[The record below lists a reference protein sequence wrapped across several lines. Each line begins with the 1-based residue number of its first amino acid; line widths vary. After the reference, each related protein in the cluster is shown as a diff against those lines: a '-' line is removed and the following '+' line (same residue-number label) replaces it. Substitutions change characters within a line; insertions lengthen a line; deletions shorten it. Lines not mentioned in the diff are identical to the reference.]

1 MRIMHG
7 LSGRLA
13 EQEDEVSM
21 KNICGWIAQ
30 AGSSPLRDSLKGIQQ
45 ADWLIIGAGITGLS
59 AAHALADMH
68 PQARIVVV
76 DRQRAAQGASA
87 RNSGFV
93 VAHEHP
99 AAGELLGSGGFAG
112 YETDT
117 SIGRAAADEVRKQI
131 ARHGIDCDFR
141 ESGYFFAVNDPRKL
155 TQVDAKLQTLRAV
168 GASAQFLQ
176 GQQLIEKLGTRHYQ
190 AAIWC
195 GNGNALLQPA
205 KYVKGLLDA
214 LPRSVTVYENTD
226 ISALERLG
234 DGRLRAR
241 GRDGCVEARQVL
253 VCLNA
258 FVSRAGVQDSGTFP
272 MELSASLTRPLSD
285 AEYNALGAVEPWGV
299 LSTRP
304 LGATVRLTPDR
315 RVMIRNTAEY
325 RARDLSL
332 AELASRREHHIR
344 GLRRRFPQLGEHDIE
359 YTWTGHLSASRSGQ
373 PYFAE
378 VEQGVFAVAGCN
390 GSGVARG
397 TLWGRLLAELA
408 SGRDSAL
415 LQSVIDRAQ
424 PGWLPPKPL
433 LDLGA
438 LLRMRVETARA
449 RSEI

>member
-1 MRIMHG
+1 MENR
-7 LSGRLA
+7 
-13 EQEDEVSM
+13 
-21 KNICGWIAQ
+21 CGWIAQ
-30 AGSSPLRDSLKGIQQ
+30 AGDSPRREPLNGTQH
-45 ADWLIIGAGITGLS
+45 ADWLIIGAGITGLC
-59 AAHALADMH
+59 AAHSLAEMH
-68 PQARIVVV
+68 PLARIVVV

-99 AAGELLGSGGFAG
+99 AKAELQGNSGFADFQV
-112 YETDT
+112 DT
-117 SIGRAAADEVRKQI
+117 TISRAASDEVRKRI
-131 ARHGIDCDFR
+131 ARHAIDCDFR

-155 TQVDAKLQTLRAV
+155 TDVEAKLQTLRAV
-168 GASAQFLQ
+168 GASAQFLH
-176 GQQLIEKLGTRHYQ
+176 GDQLIQKLGTRHYQ

-214 LPRSVTVYENTD
+214 LPETVTLFENTE
-226 ISALERLG
+226 ISGLQRLSS
-234 DGRLRAR
+234 GRIRAS
-241 GRDGCVEARQVL
+241 GSNGCVAAKQVL

-258 FVSRAGVQDSGTFP
+258 FIPRSGISDSGTFA

-285 AEYNALGAVEPWGV
+285 EEFQALGTVEPWGV

-325 RARDLSL
+325 RSQDLSL
-332 AELASRREHHIR
+332 AQLATRRKHHVL
-344 GLRRRFPQLGEHDIE
+344 GLQRRFPMLGEQDIQ

-373 PYFAE
+373 PYFAK
-378 VEQGVFAVAGCN
+378 VEEGVFAVAGCN

-408 SGRDSAL
+408 SGASSPL
-415 LQSVIDRAQ
+415 LQSVMQRAQ
-424 PGWLPPKPL
+424 PGWLPPKPF
-433 LDLGA
+433 LDIGA
-438 LLRMRVETARA
+438 MLRMRVEASRA
-449 RSEI
+449 RTEI

>member
-1 MRIMHG
+1 M
-7 LSGRLA
+7 
-13 EQEDEVSM
+13 ENV
-21 KNICGWIAQ
+21 CGWIAQ
-30 AGSSPLRDSLKGIQQ
+30 AGNSSVRDRLSGTQK
-45 ADWLIIGAGITGLS
+45 ADWLVIGAGITGLC
-59 AAHALADMH
+59 AAHTLAEMH

-99 AAGELLGSGGFAG
+99 GNDELIGSQGFADF
-112 YETDT
+112 EVDT
-117 SIGRAAADEVRKQI
+117 SISQVANEEVRQRI
-131 ARHGIDCDFR
+131 ARHGIECDFR
-141 ESGYFFAVNDPRKL
+141 DSGYFFAVSDPGKL
-155 TQVDAKLQTLRAV
+155 THVEAKLETLRAL

-176 GQQLIEKLGTRHYQ
+176 GEPLVRKLGTRHYQ

-214 LPRSVTVYENTD
+214 LPDNVTLYENTD
-226 ISALERLG
+226 ITGLERL
-234 DGRLRAR
+234 DKGRIRAN
-241 GRDGCVEARQVL
+241 GIDASIEAKQVL

-258 FVSRAGVQDSGTFP
+258 FIPRAGLVDSGTFP

-285 AEYNALGAVEPWGV
+285 EEFRAIGGVEPWGV

-325 RARDLSL
+325 RSRDLSDS
-332 AELASRREHHIR
+332 ELLHRRKHHVL
-344 GLRRRFPQLGEHDIE
+344 GLQRRFPWLTEQDIQ
-359 YTWTGHLSASRSGQ
+359 YTWTGHLSASRTGQ
-373 PYFAE
+373 PYFAK
-378 VEQGVFAVAGCN
+378 VEEGLFAVAGCN

-408 SGRDSAL
+408 SGASSPL
-415 LQSVIDRAQ
+415 LQSVMHRAQ
-424 PGWLPPKPL
+424 PGWLPPRPL
-433 LDLGA
+433 LDIGA
-438 LLRMRVETARA
+438 MLRMRVEAVRA
-449 RSEI
+449 RTEI

>member
-1 MRIMHG
+1 
-7 LSGRLA
+7 
-13 EQEDEVSM
+13 M
-21 KNICGWIAQ
+21 KNECGWIAQ
-30 AGSSPLRDSLKGIQQ
+30 TESAPARDRLSGSQK
-45 ADWLIIGAGITGLS
+45 ADWLVIGAGITGLS
-59 AAHALADMH
+59 AAHALAQMH

-99 AAGELLGSGGFAG
+99 GNDELIGSAGFA
-112 YETDT
+112 EFDVDT
-117 SIGRAAADEVRKQI
+117 TISRTASAEVRTMI
-131 ARHGIDCDFR
+131 ARHDIECDFKD
-141 ESGYFFAVNDPRKL
+141 SGYFFAVSDPGKL
-155 TQVDAKLQTLRAV
+155 THVEAKLQTLRAL
-168 GASAQFLQ
+168 GASAQFLE
-176 GQQLIEKLGTRHYQ
+176 GEQLAQKLGSRHYR

-214 LPRSVTVYENTD
+214 LPQTVTVYENTD
-226 ISALERLG
+226 ITSLERLDKG
-234 DGRLRAR
+234 GLRAN
-241 GRDGCVEARQVL
+241 GVEGNIEAKQVL

-258 FVSRAGVQDSGTFP
+258 FVPRAGIQDSGTFA

-285 AEYNALGAVEPWGV
+285 AEFREIGNVEPWGV

-325 RARDLSL
+325 RSRDLS
-332 AELASRREHHIR
+332 ASELSIRRHHHVL
-344 GLRRRFPQLGEHDIE
+344 GLQRRFPWLGEQDIQ

-373 PYFAE
+373 PYFSQVQE
-378 VEQGVFAVAGCN
+378 GVFAVAGCN

-408 SGRDSAL
+408 SGVDSPL
-415 LQSVIDRAQ
+415 LTSVMRRAQ
-424 PGWLPPKPL
+424 PGWLPPRPL
-433 LDLGA
+433 LDIGA
-438 LLRMRVETARA
+438 MLRMRVEAIRA
-449 RSEI
+449 KSEI

>member
-1 MRIMHG
+1 MEN
-7 LSGRLA
+7 L
-13 EQEDEVSM
+13 
-21 KNICGWIAQ
+21 CGWIAQ
-30 AGSSPLRDSLKGIQQ
+30 AGNSPQRDSLSGKHR
-45 ADWLIIGAGITGLS
+45 ADWLVIGAGITGLS
-59 AAHALADMH
+59 AAHSLAEMH

-99 AAGELLGSGGFAG
+99 VEAELQGNRGFADFQV
-112 YETDT
+112 DT
-117 SIGRAAADEVRKQI
+117 SISRAASDEVRKRI
-131 ARHGIDCDFR
+131 ARHGIECDFR
-141 ESGYFFAVNDPRKL
+141 ESGYFFAVSDPRKL
-155 TQVDAKLQTLRAV
+155 THVEAKLQTLRAV

-176 GQQLIEKLGTRHYQ
+176 GESLIQKLGTRHYQ

-214 LPRSVTVYENTD
+214 LPQKVTVFENTE
-226 ISALERLG
+226 ITGLQRLG
-234 DGRLRAR
+234 HGRIRAN
-241 GRDGCVEARQVL
+241 GHNGSIEAKQVL

-258 FVSRAGVQDSGTFP
+258 FIPRAGISDSGTFA

-285 AEYNALGAVEPWGV
+285 EEFQAIGAVEPWGV

-325 RARDLSL
+325 RSRDLSL
-332 AELASRREHHIR
+332 SELATRRQHHVL
-344 GLRRRFPQLGEHDIE
+344 GLQRRFPMLGEQDIQ

-373 PYFAE
+373 PYFAK
-378 VEQGVFAVAGCN
+378 VEEGVFAVAGCN

-408 SGRDSAL
+408 SGNDSPL
-415 LQSVIDRAQ
+415 LQSVMERAR
-424 PGWLPPKPL
+424 PGWLPPKPF
-433 LDLGA
+433 LDIGA
-438 LLRMRVETARA
+438 MLRMRVEAARA
-449 RSEI
+449 KTEV

>member
-1 MRIMHG
+1 M
-7 LSGRLA
+7 
-13 EQEDEVSM
+13 E
-21 KNICGWIAQ
+21 NICGWIAQ
-30 AGSSPLRDSLKGIQQ
+30 AGSSPLREPLKGAQQ
-45 ADWLIIGAGITGLS
+45 ADWLVIGAGITGLS
-59 AAHALADMH
+59 AAHALAQMH

-99 AAGELLGSGGFAG
+99 AAGELLGSDGFAG
-112 YETDT
+112 YQVDT
-117 SIGRAAADEVRKQI
+117 AIGRAAADEVRKQI
-131 ARHGIDCDFR
+131 TRHGIECDFR
-141 ESGYFFAVNDPRKL
+141 ELGYFFAVSDPRKL
-155 TQVDAKLQTLRAV
+155 THVEAKLQTLRAV

-176 GQQLIEKLGTRHYQ
+176 GAPLLEKLGNRHYR

-205 KYVKGLLDA
+205 KYVRGLFDA
-214 LPRSVTVYENTD
+214 LPPTVTVYENTD
-226 ISALERLG
+226 IAGLERLG
-234 DGRLRAR
+234 DGRVRAR
-241 GRDGCVEARQVL
+241 GQNGSVEAKQVL

-258 FVSRAGVQDSGTFP
+258 FIPRAGIDDSGTFA

-285 AEYNALGAVEPWGV
+285 QEFQTLGAPAPWGV

-325 RARDLSL
+325 RSRDLSL
-332 AELASRREHHIR
+332 SELSIRRQHHVL
-344 GLRRRFPQLGEHDIE
+344 GLQRRFPMLGEQDIE

-373 PYFAE
+373 PYFGK
-378 VEQGVFAVAGCN
+378 VEEGVFAVAGCN

-408 SGRDSAL
+408 SGRDSPL
-415 LQSVIDRAQ
+415 LQSVIARAQ
-424 PGWLPPKPL
+424 PGWLPPKLL
-433 LDLGA
+433 LDIGA
-438 LLRMRVETARA
+438 MLRMRVETVRA